1 MISVERISWLA
12 QKSGIKIDAF
22 GSPVVDRFEYLVNF
36 VRLIEGEATQTPVV
50 KTTPTVPSV
59 PDVKVR
65 AKAGPKPGWK
75 QRKAAELAAQ
85 EAAKNVG

>member
-12 QKSGIKIDAF
+12 ERSGIKIDAF
-22 GSPVVDRFEYLVNF
+22 GSPVIDRFEYLVNF
-36 VRLIEGEATQTPVV
+36 VRLIEGEAAQVPVV
-50 KTTPTVPSV
+50 KTVEVKPAE
-59 PDVKVR
+59 VKVR

-75 QRKAAELAAQ
+75 QRKAAE